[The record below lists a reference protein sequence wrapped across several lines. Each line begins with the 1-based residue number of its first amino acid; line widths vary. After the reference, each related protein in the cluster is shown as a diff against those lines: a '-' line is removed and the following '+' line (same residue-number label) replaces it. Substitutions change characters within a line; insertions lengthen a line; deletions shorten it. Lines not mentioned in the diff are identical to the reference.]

1 MCLNEEKHVEINYAC
16 ECGKSYKH
24 RQSMYNHRKKCVK
37 NHIKS
42 ADLGTKLSS
51 ESGNIHELFEN
62 QLKKNKYLTNIVL
75 DVVKENKELKEL
87 MAEQNKKLTELAGTS
102 SDKNIII
109 NNSIHNKFNL
119 NFFLN
124 EQCKDALNI
133 MEFVNSLHVQIKDL
147 ENVGKMGYT
156 EGISKIFIKGLQE
169 LDIFKRPV
177 HCSDIKRETIYI
189 KDKDAWEK
197 ENDDKNKLITVI
209 KHIAHKNIKQ
219 LPEWVK
225 ENPESGNCDSHMHTE
240 YIQILNESMGG
251 STEEDDKKNY
261 DKIIKNVAK
270 EIIIDKI

>member
-1 MCLNEEKHVEINYAC
+1 
-16 ECGKSYKH
+16 
-24 RQSMYNHRKKCVK
+24 
-37 NHIKS
+37 
-42 ADLGTKLSS
+42 
-51 ESGNIHELFEN
+51 
-62 QLKKNKYLTNIVL
+62 
-75 DVVKENKELKEL
+75 
-87 MAEQNKKLTELAGTS
+87 
-102 SDKNIII
+102 
-109 NNSIHNKFNL
+109 
-119 NFFLN
+119 
-124 EQCKDALNI
+124 
-133 MEFVNSLHVQIKDL
+133 
-147 ENVGKMGYT
+147 MGYT

-197 ENDDKNKLITVI
+197 ENDDKNKLITMI

-219 LPEWVK
+219 LPEWIK
-225 ENPESGNCDSHMHTE
+225 ENPESGNCDSQMHTE